1 MRNALRFCFGLTQA
15 IALAMVASAASAG
28 DDPIFGNR
36 TDKPDGSSSMTIG
49 RKLSSPW
56 DTKVGT
62 DISLAAPAGTSSSD
76 YLPPN
81 GSPSRSSGSVW
92 GNLTMQ
98 NIAPPGF
105 DKTSVEARLDPGK
118 DEGRLGATV
127 SRSLPLA
134 PDFSLTLQNSTSIK
148 QSLATSAPALPPAAT
163 PPGTPA
169 PTWGMD
175 DTVRLSV
182 DPFGTTFSAGATSA
196 GDAQWHNK
204 LSVEQT
210 IVGPLKVITSV
221 EDAGTAAPKK
231 SITAG
236 FKRNW

>member
-1 MRNALRFCFGLTQA
+1 
-15 IALAMVASAASAG
+15 MVVTAACAG

-81 GSPSRSSGSVW
+81 GSPGRSSGSVW

-134 PDFSLTLQNSTSIK
+134 PDFSPTLQNSTSIK
-148 QSLATSAPALPPAAT
+148 HVSLATSALGAVRQPPPHPGHPP
-163 PPGTPA
+163 PPGAWTTPSG
-169 PTWGMD
+169 PTASD
-175 DTVRLSV
+175 LFAR
-182 DPFGTTFSAGATSA
+182 SARPGATSA
-196 GDAQWHNK
+196 GDTQWHNK

-231 SITAG
+231 SISAG